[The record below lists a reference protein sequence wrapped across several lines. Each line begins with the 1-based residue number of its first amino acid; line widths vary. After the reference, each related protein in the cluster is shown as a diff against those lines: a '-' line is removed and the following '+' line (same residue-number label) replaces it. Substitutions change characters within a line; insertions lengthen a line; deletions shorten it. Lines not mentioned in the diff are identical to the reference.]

1 MSNSKATSTYPA
13 PALHATPHEVSCHRP
28 NAKAMTA
35 LALGALG
42 VVYGDIG
49 TSPLY
54 AMRECFA
61 HAPPTASSILGV
73 VSLIFWSLALV
84 VVVKYLTFVLKVD
97 NRGEGGIL
105 ALLALAEPHTRTGG
119 IRRILL
125 LTGLVGSAL
134 LFADGIITP
143 AISVLSAVEG
153 LEVATPKASHMIG
166 PIAVVILVGLFL
178 VQRRGT
184 GQLGTFFGPAVLL
197 WFMSIAAVGLPWI
210 IAQPQILTAIWPGH
224 AVHYLMHDRHGY
236 LVLGAVVLCV
246 TGGEA
251 LYADLGHFG
260 REPIRWAWYCVVFP
274 ALLVSYLGQ
283 GAYLLAHLGRPVGN
297 PFYEMV
303 PGALLY
309 PFVAIATIATVVAS
323 QALITGVFAM
333 VHQAVQLGYLP
344 RVTIVHTSK
353 DIEGRIYIP
362 QANGLLA
369 IMCIALVLG
378 FQSSTALASAYGIA
392 VTGTMSLTTL
402 LYFAVQV
409 RRWGVTRA
417 FLLSLSFLVVDV
429 AFLAANVPKVS
440 SGGWVPLAVAAV
452 FVAVMTSWQ
461 RGTEMVREQIKALE
475 VPLTKFLAQLHEHGI
490 ARVPGAAVFL
500 TREAHGT
507 PSMLVHYVGHSLAL
521 QEHVILLTVQIEHEP
536 RIADPERITIED
548 IGQGFF
554 RVRARYG
561 FMESP
566 DLAHVLDECEQRGVP
581 IQVQD
586 STIFVGHS
594 TVITSGTSRMSLW
607 RKNLFE
613 MLNRNARPASTH
625 YHLPSSRVME
635 IGVRIEI

>member
-13 PALHATPHEVSCHRP
+13 PALHAATHEVSCHRP

-61 HAPPTASSILGV
+61 HAPPTTGSILGV

-105 ALLALAEPHTRTGG
+105 ALLALAEPNARKGG
-119 IRRILL
+119 VRRALL

-166 PIAVVILVGLFL
+166 PIAVGILVCLFA

-197 WFMSIAAVGLPWI
+197 WFFSIAAVSVPWI
-210 IAQPQILTAIWPGH
+210 VAQPQILRAIWPGH
-224 AVHYLMHDRHGY
+224 AVQYLMHDRHGF

-283 GAYLLAHLGRPVGN
+283 GAYLLAHVGRPIGN

-303 PGALLY
+303 PAALLY
-309 PFVAIATIATVVAS
+309 PMVAIATIATVVAS

-362 QANGLLA
+362 QANTALA
-369 IMCIALVLG
+369 LMCIALVLG

-392 VTGTMSLTTL
+392 VTGTMSLTSL
-402 LYFAVQV
+402 LYFAVQA
-409 RRWGVTRA
+409 RRWGWARA
-417 FLLSLSFLVVDV
+417 LLLSMSFLVVDV
-429 AFLAANVPKVS
+429 AFLAANIPKVS

-461 RGTEMVREQIKALE
+461 RGTEVVREQIQALE
-475 VPLTKFLAQLHEHGI
+475 IPLTKFVAQLAERGI

-500 TREAHGT
+500 TREAHGA

-521 QEHVILLTVQIEHEP
+521 QEHVILVTVHIEHEP
-536 RIADPERITIED
+536 RILDSERIAIED
-548 IGQGFF
+548 IGHGFY

-594 TVITSGTSRMSLW
+594 TVITSGASRMSLW

>member
-1 MSNSKATSTYPA
+1 
-13 PALHATPHEVSCHRP
+13 
-28 NAKAMTA
+28 MTA

-54 AMRECFA
+54 ALRECFP
-61 HAPPTASSILGV
+61 HAQPSESSILGV
-73 VSLIFWSLALV
+73 VSLITWSLTLV

-105 ALLALAEPHTRTGG
+105 ALLALAEPHTRRPGM
-119 IRRILL
+119 RRALL

-143 AISVLSAVEG
+143 AITVLSAVEG
-153 LEVATPKASHMIG
+153 LEVATPRAAHMVG
-166 PIAVVILVGLFL
+166 PIAVIILIGLFA

-184 GQLGTFFGPAVLL
+184 GQLGAFFGPAVLL
-197 WFMSIAAVGLPWI
+197 WFMSIAAVAVPWI
-210 IAQPQILTAIWPGH
+210 MQQPRILAAVSPVYAIK
-224 AVHYLMHDRHGY
+224 YLISDRHAF

-274 ALLVSYLGQ
+274 ALLLSYLGQ
-283 GAYLLAHLGRPVGN
+283 GAFLLSHPGQPVGN

-303 PGALLY
+303 PESLLY
-309 PFVAIATIATVVAS
+309 PMMAVATVASVVAS

-344 RVTIVHTSK
+344 RVTVVHTSR

-362 QANGLLA
+362 QANALLA
-369 IMCIALVLG
+369 IMCIVLVLS
-378 FQSSTALASAYGIA
+378 FNSSTALASAYGIA
-392 VTGTMSLTTL
+392 VTGTMALTSL
-402 LYFAVQV
+402 LYCAVQQ
-409 RRWGVTRA
+409 RRWGVPRA
-417 FLLSLSFLVVDV
+417 LGLSLLFLLVDV
-429 AFLAANVPKVS
+429 GFFTANMPKVS

-461 RGTEMVREQIKALE
+461 RGTEVVQERIKALE
-475 VPLTKFLAQLHEHGI
+475 LPLTSFLNHMESDNI

-507 PSMLVHYVGHSLAL
+507 PPMLVHYVDHSLAL
-521 QEHVILLTVQIEHEP
+521 QEYVILLTVQIDHEP
-536 RIADPERITIED
+536 RVADPERISIESV
-548 IGQGFF
+548 GQGFF

-566 DLAHVLDECEQRGVP
+566 DLAHVLDECEQQGVP
-581 IQVQD
+581 IHVQD

-594 TVITSGTSRMSLW
+594 TVITSGSSRMSLW

-613 MLNRNARPASTH
+613 LLNRNARPASTH
-625 YHLPSSRVME
+625 FHLPSARVME